1 MNQVTTLPV
10 GLLRAGMLLSGL
22 CALACIPGILAAE
35 RFGWSERPF
44 HATQILATLLC
55 FVASV
60 GYLLMGRRSMRA
72 GSRVLAVT
80 AAILSG
86 SYLAFLAWVLTR
98 IDFSGM

>member
-44 HATQILATLLC
+44 HATQMLAALL
-55 FVASV
+55 
-60 GYLLMGRRSMRA
+60 GRRSMRA

>member
-1 MNQVTTLPV
+1 MNQATTPPAP
-10 GLLRAGMLLSGL
+10 LLRSGMMLSGF

-35 RFGWSERPF
+35 HFGWSERPF

-60 GYLLMGRRSMRA
+60 GCLLMGRRSMNPA
-72 GSRVLAVT
+72 TQALTVT
-80 AAILSG
+80 ATVLSA
-86 SYLAFLAWVLTR
+86 SYLAFLAWVLAR

>member
-1 MNQVTTLPV
+1 MNHVTTQPA
-10 GLLRAGMLLSGL
+10 GLLRAGMLFSGL

-44 HATQILATLLC
+44 HATQMLAVLLC

-60 GYLLMGRRSMRA
+60 GYLLMGRRSMSS
-72 GSRVLAVT
+72 GSRLLAVT
-80 AAILSG
+80 TAILSG
-86 SYLAFLAWVLTR
+86 SYLAFLAWVLAR